1 MRHCRAA
8 KISTEAWGAARER
21 AFRWKGERAAAPR
34 LPCPLSERMAARVK
48 RSIAKREKCAALV
61 RVSHAK
67 ARAKVAVSLVW
78 ARTARVKRS
87 IAKGEKCA
95 ALVRAPHAKVRAKV
109 AVSLSWTRTARKKR
123 SAARGG
129 KFAARGSGRKSVRVR
144 CFYSRKGK
152 NMLGLLA
159 GPGIFC

>member
-1 MRHCRAA
+1 MRRCRAA
-8 KISTEAWGAARER
+8 KISTEAWGTARER

-34 LPCPLSERMAARVK
+34 LPCPLAGRVTERMKFSAAK
-48 RSIAKREKCAALV
+48 GEKCAAPV
-61 RVSHAK
+61 RAPHAK

-95 ALVRAPHAKVRAKV
+95 AAVRVPHAKARAKV

-159 GPGIFC
+159 GPGNFC